1 MVRVR
6 LREHDEAGIRELLLG
21 HKVTKVLE
29 NVLVLDNGATL
40 QFEGNMG
47 CAGCASG
54 NYELSE
60 LNGADNVITAVNL
73 VNDPAGDGYEGSGI
87 YRIFVVADH
96 TVINLATFE
105 GTDGNGWYG
114 TGYTIDVSEAP

>member
-1 MVRVR
+1 MRM
-6 LREHDEAGIRELLLG
+6 LREENPVEIADLLMG

-29 NVLVLDNGATL
+29 NVLVLDNGTTL

-54 NYELSE
+54 GYDLTE
-60 LNGADNVITAVNL
+60 LNGTDNIITAVSL
-73 VNDPAGDGYEGSGI
+73 VNDPSGDDIDGSGI
-87 YRIFVVADH
+87 YRIFVYADNKI
-96 TVINLATFE
+96 INLATFE

-114 TGYTIDVSEAP
+114 TGYTIDVREETNE